1 MRSLLNIQLL
11 HRLNRCPF
19 PNCQPDAS
27 CKSATQLTAP
37 LEAFLLYLNRT
48 HDWIF
53 TTEDM
58 DKIFSFYEVG
68 WMYSWA
74 GATSKYKL
82 QPVDQK
88 LVGQAYHNRVYEQFL
103 EELKQVEFHY

>member
-1 MRSLLNIQLL
+1 
-11 HRLNRCPF
+11 
-19 PNCQPDAS
+19 
-27 CKSATQLTAP
+27 
-37 LEAFLLYLNRT
+37 
-48 HDWIF
+48 
-53 TTEDM
+53 M